1 MKSKIVLLKE
11 KMEKERAKFQGYVKT
26 MEEAIK
32 KNYPNGYEF
41 DLESPFADRFLYYGD
56 VDDDKSYYT
65 GLADIYVKAIEETK
79 SFKKIANAIKK
90 KGCKYEFKTSVS
102 HPYSRAEWKIYLHIT
117 EDKDYKEVQ
126 KYVKIMDE
134 AIQRKYPNGLDFDE
148 IPHIERFMW
157 YREVDID
164 RYYTGIEKIFAKAI
178 KETKSFKKIAKE
190 LTNNGYEFE
199 LKGTASYSWNT
210 PEWQVNLIIK

>member
-11 KMEKERAKFQGYVKT
+11 KMEKERAKFQGYVKL

-32 KNYPNGYEF
+32 KNYPDKYTF
-41 DLESPFADRFLYYGD
+41 DVEDPFADRFLYYGD
-56 VDDDKSYYT
+56 IDDDGTYHT
-65 GLADIYVKAIEETK
+65 GLEDIYVKAIEETK

-90 KGCKYEFKTSVS
+90 KGCKYKFTTSVS
-102 HPYSRAEWKIYLHIT
+102 YPYSRAEWKIYLHIT
-117 EDKDYKEVQ
+117 KDEDYKEVQ

-134 AIQRKYPNGLDFDE
+134 AIQSKYPNGLDFDE
-148 IPHIERFMW
+148 IPHVERFMW

-190 LTNNGYEFE
+190 LANNGYDYKLE
-199 LKGTASYSWNT
+199 GHASHSWSR